1 MIKVNGYPSVEQ
13 IKRKFPDQKQ
23 LVKPKAII
31 ECYQEIPCNPCA
43 ASCPF
48 NAITIGD
55 DINKI
60 PKINF
65 DLCTGCGTCVYAC
78 PGLAIMIAKI
88 KDEKAYFKIPYEFLP
103 VPKPKEIW
111 KGVNRSGE
119 VICDAFIEAVMVN
132 PKTDRTLIISVSVPK
147 QYLYEFITI
156 RCPK

>member
-1 MIKVNGYPSVEQ
+1 MIKVNGYPSPEQ
-13 IKRKFPDQKQ
+13 IKSKFPDESQ
-23 LVKPKAII
+23 LVKAKAII

-48 NAITIGD
+48 DAITIGP
-55 DINKI
+55 DINQM
-60 PKINF
+60 PTLNV

-88 KDEKAYFKIPYEFLP
+88 KDDKAYFKIPYEMLP

-111 KGVNRSGE
+111 QGVNRRGE
-119 VICDAFIEAVMVN
+119 VICDALIEGVMVN
-132 PKTDRTLIISVSVPK
+132 PKTDRTVIVTVSVPK
-147 QYLYEFITI
+147 KYLYEFITV